1 MTRNVSAERFIASK
15 LSDGDGRLSQ
25 TSNTIA
31 WVSVCLSIAIML
43 IAIAVVAGFK
53 AEIRARATGFMGS
66 VMLVQPGQSPINEHY
81 PFSEKLSYRERL
93 ASAPGI
99 TGVSGVAWRS
109 GLIKTDENIDGLY
122 FKGVDSLY
130 DFSFFTN
137 CLVAGELPD
146 YHGRISNDVLLSR
159 TTASKLGF
167 EVGDDVV
174 VYFIGDEVKVRKFR
188 LCGLYD
194 AGLEEIDTKMAVAD
208 RRHIQRLNGWAA
220 GEVSSIEIRIDPDAS
235 IEAMNDRVE
244 EVIFT
249 SIQED
254 DTALFV
260 TNVKKL
266 YGHLFDWLS
275 LLDFNVLMILLLMV
289 AVAGFNMISAILII
303 LFEKISTIG
312 LLKALGMTSREVSRV
327 FLLRAGALVGKGML
341 WGNILGLGLCLIQ
354 KYTRIIKLDPA
365 NYFVSAVPIR
375 LSLGEILLLNLAA
388 AILIMA
394 IISLSSRFIS
404 RISPDRTMR
413 VE

>member
-1 MTRNVSAERFIASK
+1 MRAERFIAAK
-15 LSDGDGRLSQ
+15 LSDGDGRLSR

-31 WVSVCLSIAIML
+31 WVSVGLSVAIMI

-53 AEIRARATGFMGS
+53 SEIRARATGFMGS
-66 VMLVQPGQSPINEHY
+66 VMLVQPGQSPINELY
-81 PFSEKLSYRERL
+81 PFSENLSYREKL
-93 ASAPGI
+93 ASTPGV

-130 DFSFFTN
+130 DFSFFTS
-137 CLVAGELPD
+137 CLVEGDLPD

-167 EVGDDVV
+167 HVGDDVV

-208 RRHIQRLNGWAA
+208 RRHVQRLNGWASD
-220 GEVSSIEIRIDPDAS
+220 EVSSIEIRIDGNTS

-244 EVIFT
+244 EVLFT
-249 SIQED
+249 SMQED
-254 DTALFV
+254 DRALFV

-312 LLKALGMTSREVSRV
+312 LFKALGMTSREVSRV

-341 WGNILGLGLCLIQ
+341 WGNILGIGLCLIQ
-354 KYTRIIKLDPA
+354 KYTRIIKLDPV

-375 LSLGEILLLNLAA
+375 LSFGEILLLNFVAA
-388 AILIMA
+388 FLIMA

>member
-1 MTRNVSAERFIASK
+1 MSASRFIASK
-15 LSDGDGRLSQ
+15 LSDGDGRLSR

-31 WVSVCLSIAIML
+31 WISVCLSVAIMI

-66 VMLVQPGQSPINEHY
+66 VMLIQPGQSPLNEQY
-81 PFSEKLSYRERL
+81 PFSENLSYLERL
-93 ASAPGI
+93 QAEPGI

-130 DFSFFTN
+130 DFSFFAN
-137 CLVAGELPD
+137 CLVDGALPD
-146 YHGRISNDVLLSR
+146 YHGRISNDILLSR

-167 EVGDDVV
+167 TVGDDVV
-174 VYFIGDEVKVRKFR
+174 VYFIGEEVKVRKFR

-208 RRHIQRLNGWAA
+208 RRHVQRLNGWASD
-220 GEVSSIEIRIDPDAS
+220 EVSSIEIRIDAGAS
-235 IEAMNDRVE
+235 IERMNDRVE

-249 SIQED
+249 SMQEED
-254 DTALFV
+254 KALFV

-275 LLDFNVLMILLLMV
+275 LLDLNVLMILLLMV
-289 AVAGFNMISAILII
+289 VVAGFNMISAILII

-312 LLKALGMTSREVSRV
+312 LLKALGMTSREVTKV
-327 FLLRAGALVGKGML
+327 FLLRAGALVAKGML
-341 WGNILGLGLCLIQ
+341 WGNIVGIGLCLIQ

-365 NYFVSAVPIR
+365 NYFVSAVPIH
-375 LSLGEILLLNLAA
+375 LSIGNLLLLNIIAA
-388 AILIMA
+388 FLMMA
-394 IISLSSRFIS
+394 IISLSARFIS
-404 RISPDRTMR
+404 RVSPDRTMR

>member
-1 MTRNVSAERFIASK
+1 MSASRFIASK
-15 LSDGDGRLSQ
+15 LSDGDGRLSR

-31 WVSVCLSIAIML
+31 WVSVCLSVAIMI

-53 AEIRARATGFMGS
+53 SEIRGRATGFMGS
-66 VMLVQPGQSPINEHY
+66 VMLIQPGQSPINEQY
-81 PFSEKLSYRERL
+81 PFSEKLSYREKL
-93 ASAPGI
+93 AAEPGI

-130 DFSFFTN
+130 DFSFFKD

-146 YHGRISNDVLLSR
+146 YHGRISNDILLSR

-167 EVGDDVV
+167 EPGDDVV

-208 RRHIQRLNGWAA
+208 RRHVQRLNGWAA
-220 GEVSSIEIRIDPDAS
+220 DEVSSIEIRTGQDVP
-235 IEAMNDRVE
+235 IEMMNERVE
-244 EVIFT
+244 EIIFT
-249 SIQED
+249 SMQESD
-254 DTALFV
+254 RALFV
-260 TNVKKL
+260 THVKKL

-289 AVAGFNMISAILII
+289 VVAGFNMISAILII

-312 LLKALGMTSREVSRV
+312 LLKALGMTSREVTRV
-327 FLLRAGALVGKGML
+327 FLFRAGALVGKGML
-341 WGNILGLGLCLIQ
+341 WGNVLGIGLCLIQ
-354 KYTRIIKLDPA
+354 KWTHIIRLDPA
-365 NYFVSAVPIR
+365 NYFVNAVPIR
-375 LSLGEILLLNLAA
+375 LSAGSILLLDIVSAVLM
-388 AILIMA
+388 MA
-394 IISLSSRFIS
+394 IISLSARFIS
-404 RISPDRTMR
+404 RVSPDRTMR

>member
-1 MTRNVSAERFIASK
+1 
-15 LSDGDGRLSQ
+15 
-25 TSNTIA
+25 
-31 WVSVCLSIAIML
+31 ML

-81 PFSEKLSYRERL
+81 PFSEKLSYRDRL
-93 ASAPGI
+93 TAEPGI

-130 DFSFFTN
+130 DFSFFAN

-146 YHGRISNDVLLSR
+146 YHGRISNDLLLSR
-159 TTASKLGF
+159 TTAGKLGF
-167 EVGDDVV
+167 TVGDDVV
-174 VYFIGDEVKVRKFR
+174 VYYIGDEVKVRKFR

-194 AGLEEIDTKMAVAD
+194 AGLEEIDTKMAVVD
-208 RRHIQRLNGWAA
+208 RRHIQRLNGWASD
-220 GEVSSIEIRIDPDAS
+220 EVSSIEIRIDSSTS

-244 EVIFT
+244 EILFT
-249 SIQED
+249 SMQED
-254 DTALFV
+254 DRALFV

-312 LLKALGMTSREVSRV
+312 LLKALGMTSRKVSRV

-341 WGNILGLGLCLIQ
+341 WGNIVGLGICLIQ
-354 KYTRIIKLDPA
+354 KYTRIIKLDPS

-375 LSLGEILLLNLAA
+375 LSLGDILLLNLAA

>member
-1 MTRNVSAERFIASK
+1 MRAERFIAAK
-15 LSDGDGRLSQ
+15 LSDGDGRLSR

-31 WVSVCLSIAIML
+31 WVSVGLSVAIMI

-53 AEIRARATGFMGS
+53 SEIRARATGFMGS
-66 VMLVQPGQSPINEHY
+66 VMLVQPGQSPINELY
-81 PFSEKLSYRERL
+81 PFSENLSYREKL
-93 ASAPGI
+93 ASTPGV

-130 DFSFFTN
+130 DFSFFTS
-137 CLVAGELPD
+137 CLVEGNLPD

-167 EVGDDVV
+167 HVGDDVV

-194 AGLEEIDTKMAVAD
+194 AGLEEIDTKMAVTD
-208 RRHIQRLNGWAA
+208 RRHVQRLNGWASD
-220 GEVSSIEIRIDPDAS
+220 EVSSIEIRIDGNTS

-244 EVIFT
+244 EVLFT
-249 SIQED
+249 SMQED
-254 DTALFV
+254 DHALFV

-312 LLKALGMTSREVSRV
+312 LFKALGMTSREVSRV

-341 WGNILGLGLCLIQ
+341 WGNILGIGLCLIQ
-354 KYTRIIKLDPA
+354 KYTRIIKLDPV

-375 LSLGEILLLNLAA
+375 LSFGEILLLNLVAA
-388 AILIMA
+388 FLIMA

>member
-1 MTRNVSAERFIASK
+1 
-15 LSDGDGRLSQ
+15 
-25 TSNTIA
+25 
-31 WVSVCLSIAIML
+31 ML

-81 PFSEKLSYRERL
+81 PFSEKLSYRDRL
-93 ASAPGI
+93 TAEPGI

-130 DFSFFTN
+130 DFSFFAN

-146 YHGRISNDVLLSR
+146 YHGRISNDLLLSR
-159 TTASKLGF
+159 TTAGKLGF
-167 EVGDDVV
+167 TVGDDVV
-174 VYFIGDEVKVRKFR
+174 VYYIGDEVKVRKFR

-194 AGLEEIDTKMAVAD
+194 AGLEEIDTQMAVVD
-208 RRHIQRLNGWAA
+208 RRHIQRLNGWASD
-220 GEVSSIEIRIDPDAS
+220 EVSSIEIRIDSSTS

-244 EVIFT
+244 EILFT
-249 SIQED
+249 SMQED
-254 DTALFV
+254 DRALFV

-312 LLKALGMTSREVSRV
+312 LLKALGMTSRKVSRV

-341 WGNILGLGLCLIQ
+341 WGNIVGLGICLIQ
-354 KYTRIIKLDPA
+354 KYTRIIKLDPS

-375 LSLGEILLLNLAA
+375 LSLGDILLLNLAA
-388 AILIMA
+388 SILIMA

>member
-1 MTRNVSAERFIASK
+1 MSASRFIASK
-15 LSDGDGRLSQ
+15 LSDGDGRLSR

-31 WVSVCLSIAIML
+31 WISVCLSVAIMI

-66 VMLVQPGQSPINEHY
+66 VMLIQPGQSPLNEQY
-81 PFSEKLSYRERL
+81 PFSENLSYRERL
-93 ASAPGI
+93 QAEPGI

-130 DFSFFTN
+130 DFSFFAN
-137 CLVAGELPD
+137 CLVDGSLPD

-167 EVGDDVV
+167 KVGDDVV
-174 VYFIGDEVKVRKFR
+174 VYFIGEEVKVRKFK

-194 AGLEEIDTKMAVAD
+194 AGLEEIDTKMAVAH
-208 RRHIQRLNGWAA
+208 RRHVQRLNGSSVD
-220 GEVSSIEIRIDPDAS
+220 EVSSIEIRIAPEAS
-235 IEAMNDRVE
+235 IDYMNDRVE
-244 EVIFT
+244 ELIFT
-249 SIQED
+249 SMQED
-254 DTALFV
+254 DKPLFV

-275 LLDFNVLMILLLMV
+275 LLDLNVLMILLLMV
-289 AVAGFNMISAILII
+289 VVAGFNMISAILII

-312 LLKALGMTSREVSRV
+312 LLKALGMTSREVTKV
-327 FLLRAGALVGKGML
+327 FLLRAGALVAKGML
-341 WGNILGLGLCLIQ
+341 WGNIVGIGLCLIQ
-354 KYTRIIKLDPA
+354 KYTRIIKLDPG
-365 NYFVSAVPIR
+365 NYFVSAVPIH
-375 LSLGEILLLNLAA
+375 LSVGSILLLNIVA
-388 AILIMA
+388 AILMMA
-394 IISLSSRFIS
+394 IISLSARFIS
-404 RISPDRTMR
+404 RVSPDRTMR

>member
-1 MTRNVSAERFIASK
+1 MSASRFIASK
-15 LSDGDGRLSQ
+15 LSDGDGRLSH

-31 WVSVCLSIAIML
+31 WISVCLSVAIMI

-53 AEIRARATGFMGS
+53 AEIRDRATGFMGS
-66 VMLVQPGQSPINEHY
+66 VMLIQPGQAPLNEQY

-93 ASAPGI
+93 AAEPGV

-130 DFSFFTN
+130 DFSFFDD

-146 YHGRISNDVLLSR
+146 YHGRISNDILLSR

-174 VYFIGDEVKVRKFR
+174 VYFIGEEVKVRKFR
-188 LCGLYD
+188 LSGLYD
-194 AGLEEIDTKMAVAD
+194 AGLEEIDTRMAVAD

-220 GEVSSIEIRIDPDAS
+220 DEVSSIEIRIDPHAS
-235 IEAMNDRVE
+235 VEAMNERVE
-244 EVIFT
+244 ELIYT
-249 SIQED
+249 SMQESD
-254 DTALFV
+254 KALFV

-275 LLDFNVLMILLLMV
+275 LLDLNVLMILLLMV
-289 AVAGFNMISAILII
+289 VVAGFNMISAILII

-312 LLKALGMTSREVSRV
+312 LLKALGMTSREVTKV
-327 FLLRAGALVGKGML
+327 FLLRAGRLVGKGML
-341 WGNILGLGLCLIQ
+341 WGNVLGIGLCLIQ
-354 KYTRIIKLDPA
+354 YWTHIIRLDPA
-365 NYFVSAVPIR
+365 NYFVDAVPIR
-375 LSLGEILLLNLAA
+375 LSLGSILLLDLVAGL
-388 AILIMA
+388 LIMA
-394 IISLSSRFIS
+394 LTSLSARFIA
-404 RISPDRTMR
+404 RVSPDRTMR

>member
-1 MTRNVSAERFIASK
+1 MSASRFIASK
-15 LSDGDGRLSQ
+15 LSDGDGRLSH

-31 WVSVCLSIAIML
+31 WISVCLSVAIMI

-53 AEIRARATGFMGS
+53 AEIRGRATGFMGS
-66 VMLVQPGQSPINEHY
+66 VMLIQPGQAPLNEQY

-93 ASAPGI
+93 AADPGV

-130 DFSFFTN
+130 DFSFFDD

-146 YHGRISNDVLLSR
+146 YHGRISNDILLSR

-167 EVGDDVV
+167 DVGDDVV
-174 VYFIGDEVKVRKFR
+174 VYFIGEEVKVRKFR
-188 LCGLYD
+188 LSGLYD
-194 AGLEEIDTKMAVAD
+194 AGLEEIDTRMAVAD

-220 GEVSSIEIRIDPDAS
+220 DEVSSIEIRIDPDAS
-235 IEAMNDRVE
+235 VEAMNERVE
-244 EVIFT
+244 ELIYT
-249 SIQED
+249 SMQESD
-254 DTALFV
+254 KALFV

-275 LLDFNVLMILLLMV
+275 LLDLNVLMILLLMV
-289 AVAGFNMISAILII
+289 VVAGFNMISAILII

-312 LLKALGMTSREVSRV
+312 LLKALGMTSREVTKV
-327 FLLRAGALVGKGML
+327 FLLRAGRLVGKGML
-341 WGNILGLGLCLIQ
+341 WGNVLGIGLCLIQ
-354 KYTRIIKLDPA
+354 YWTHIIRLDPA
-365 NYFVSAVPIR
+365 NYFVDAVPIR
-375 LSLGEILLLNLAA
+375 LSLGSILLLDLVAGL
-388 AILIMA
+388 LIMA
-394 IISLSSRFIS
+394 LISLSARFIA
-404 RISPDRTMR
+404 RVSPDRTMR

>member
-1 MTRNVSAERFIASK
+1 MSASRFIASK
-15 LSDGDGRLSQ
+15 LSDGDGRLSR

-31 WVSVCLSIAIML
+31 WISVCLSVAIMI

-66 VMLVQPGQSPINEHY
+66 VMLIQPGQSPLNEQF
-81 PFSEKLSYRERL
+81 PFSENLSYRERL
-93 ASAPGI
+93 QAEPGI

-130 DFSFFTN
+130 DFSFFAN
-137 CLVAGELPD
+137 CLVDGSLPD
-146 YHGRISNDVLLSR
+146 YHSRISNDVLLSR

-167 EVGDDVV
+167 KVGDDVV
-174 VYFIGDEVKVRKFR
+174 VYFIGEEVKVRKFK

-208 RRHIQRLNGWAA
+208 RRHVQRLNGWSAD
-220 GEVSSIEIRIDPDAS
+220 EVSSIEIRIAPGTS
-235 IEAMNDRVE
+235 IEFMNDRVE
-244 EVIFT
+244 ELIFT
-249 SIQED
+249 SMQED
-254 DTALFV
+254 DKPLFV

-275 LLDFNVLMILLLMV
+275 LLDLNVLMILLLMV
-289 AVAGFNMISAILII
+289 VVAGFNMISAILII

-312 LLKALGMTSREVSRV
+312 LLKALGMTSREVTKV
-327 FLLRAGALVGKGML
+327 FLLRAGALVAKGML
-341 WGNILGLGLCLIQ
+341 WGNIVGIGLCLIQ
-354 KYTRIIKLDPA
+354 KFTRIIKLDPA
-365 NYFVSAVPIR
+365 NYFVSAVPIH
-375 LSLGEILLLNLAA
+375 LSIGSLLLLNIIA
-388 AILIMA
+388 AILMMA
-394 IISLSSRFIS
+394 IISLSARFIS
-404 RISPDRTMR
+404 RVSPDRTMR

>member
-1 MTRNVSAERFIASK
+1 MSASRFIASK
-15 LSDGDGRLSQ
+15 LSDGDGRLSH

-31 WVSVCLSIAIML
+31 WISVCLSVAIMI

-53 AEIRARATGFMGS
+53 AEIRGRATGFMGS
-66 VMLVQPGQSPINEHY
+66 VMLIQPGQAPLNEQY

-93 ASAPGI
+93 AAEPGV

-130 DFSFFTN
+130 DFSFFDD

-146 YHGRISNDVLLSR
+146 YHGRISNDILLSR

-174 VYFIGDEVKVRKFR
+174 VYFIGEEVKVRKFR
-188 LCGLYD
+188 LSGLYD
-194 AGLEEIDTKMAVAD
+194 AGLEEIDTRMAVAD

-220 GEVSSIEIRIDPDAS
+220 DEVSSIEIRIDPDAS
-235 IEAMNDRVE
+235 VEAMNERVE
-244 EVIFT
+244 ELIYT
-249 SIQED
+249 SMQESD
-254 DTALFV
+254 KALFV

-275 LLDFNVLMILLLMV
+275 LLDLNVLMILLLMV
-289 AVAGFNMISAILII
+289 VVAGFNMISAILII

-312 LLKALGMTSREVSRV
+312 LLKALGMTSREVTKV
-327 FLLRAGALVGKGML
+327 FLLRAGRLVGKGML
-341 WGNILGLGLCLIQ
+341 WGNVLGIGLCLIQ
-354 KYTRIIKLDPA
+354 YWTHVIRLDPA
-365 NYFVSAVPIR
+365 NYFVDAVPIR
-375 LSLGEILLLNLAA
+375 LSLGSILLLDLVAGL
-388 AILIMA
+388 LIMA
-394 IISLSSRFIS
+394 LISLSARFIA
-404 RISPDRTMR
+404 RVSPDRTMR

>member
-1 MTRNVSAERFIASK
+1 MSASRFIASK
-15 LSDGDGRLSQ
+15 LSDGDGRLSH

-31 WVSVCLSIAIML
+31 WISVCLSVAIMI

-53 AEIRARATGFMGS
+53 AEIRGRATGFMGS
-66 VMLVQPGQSPINEHY
+66 VMLIQPGQAPLNEQY

-93 ASAPGI
+93 AAEPGV

-130 DFSFFTN
+130 DFSFFDD

-146 YHGRISNDVLLSR
+146 YHGRISNDILLSR

-174 VYFIGDEVKVRKFR
+174 VYFIGEEVKVRKFW
-188 LCGLYD
+188 LSGLYD
-194 AGLEEIDTKMAVAD
+194 AGLEEIDTRMAVAD

-220 GEVSSIEIRIDPDAS
+220 DEVSSIEIRIDPDAS
-235 IEAMNDRVE
+235 VEAMNERVE
-244 EVIFT
+244 ELIYT
-249 SIQED
+249 SMQESD
-254 DTALFV
+254 KALFV

-266 YGHLFDWLS
+266 YGHLFDRLS
-275 LLDFNVLMILLLMV
+275 LLDLNVLMILLLMV
-289 AVAGFNMISAILII
+289 VVAGFNMISAILII

-312 LLKALGMTSREVSRV
+312 LLKALGMTSREVTKV
-327 FLLRAGALVGKGML
+327 FLLRAGRLVGKGML
-341 WGNILGLGLCLIQ
+341 WGNVLGIGLCLIQ
-354 KYTRIIKLDPA
+354 YWTHIIRLDPA
-365 NYFVSAVPIR
+365 NYFVDAVPIR
-375 LSLGEILLLNLAA
+375 LSLGSILLLDLVAGL
-388 AILIMA
+388 LIMA
-394 IISLSSRFIS
+394 LISLSARFIA
-404 RISPDRTMR
+404 RVSPDRTMR

>member
-1 MTRNVSAERFIASK
+1 
-15 LSDGDGRLSQ
+15 
-25 TSNTIA
+25 
-31 WVSVCLSIAIML
+31 
-43 IAIAVVAGFK
+43 
-53 AEIRARATGFMGS
+53 
-66 VMLVQPGQSPINEHY
+66 
-81 PFSEKLSYRERL
+81 
-93 ASAPGI
+93 
-99 TGVSGVAWRS
+99 
-109 GLIKTDENIDGLY
+109 
-122 FKGVDSLY
+122 
-130 DFSFFTN
+130 
-137 CLVAGELPD
+137 
-146 YHGRISNDVLLSR
+146 
-159 TTASKLGF
+159 
-167 EVGDDVV
+167 
-174 VYFIGDEVKVRKFR
+174 
-188 LCGLYD
+188 
-194 AGLEEIDTKMAVAD
+194 MAVAD

-354 KYTRIIKLDPA
+354 KYTRIIQLDPA

>member
-1 MTRNVSAERFIASK
+1 MSASRFIASK
-15 LSDGDGRLSQ
+15 LSDGDGRLSH

-31 WVSVCLSIAIML
+31 WISVCLSVAIMI

-53 AEIRARATGFMGS
+53 AEIRGRATGFMGS
-66 VMLVQPGQSPINEHY
+66 VMLIQPGQAPLNEQY

-93 ASAPGI
+93 AAEPGV

-130 DFSFFTN
+130 DFSFFAD

-146 YHGRISNDVLLSR
+146 YHGRISNDILLSR

-188 LCGLYD
+188 LAGIYD

-220 GEVSSIEIRIDPDAS
+220 DEVSSIEIRIDPDAS
-235 IEAMNDRVE
+235 VEAMNERVE
-244 EVIFT
+244 ELIYT
-249 SIQED
+249 SMQESD
-254 DTALFV
+254 KALFV

-275 LLDFNVLMILLLMV
+275 LLDLNVLMILLLMV
-289 AVAGFNMISAILII
+289 VVAGFNMISAILII

-312 LLKALGMTSREVSRV
+312 LLKALGMTSREVTKV
-327 FLLRAGALVGKGML
+327 FLLRAGRLVGKGML
-341 WGNILGLGLCLIQ
+341 WGNVLGIGLCLIQ
-354 KYTRIIKLDPA
+354 YWTHIIRLDPA
-365 NYFVSAVPIR
+365 NYFVDAVPIR
-375 LSLGEILLLNLAA
+375 LSLGSILLLDLVAGL
-388 AILIMA
+388 LIMA
-394 IISLSSRFIS
+394 LISLSARFIA
-404 RISPDRTMR
+404 RVSPDRTMR

>member
-1 MTRNVSAERFIASK
+1 MSASRFIASK
-15 LSDGDGRLSQ
+15 LSDGDGRLSH

-31 WVSVCLSIAIML
+31 WISVCLSVAIMI

-53 AEIRARATGFMGS
+53 AEIRGRATGFMGS
-66 VMLVQPGQSPINEHY
+66 VMLIQPGQAPLNEQY

-93 ASAPGI
+93 AAEPGV

-130 DFSFFTN
+130 DFSFFDD

-146 YHGRISNDVLLSR
+146 YHGRISNDILLSR

-167 EVGDDVV
+167 DVGDDVV
-174 VYFIGDEVKVRKFR
+174 VYFIGEEVKVRKFR
-188 LCGLYD
+188 LSGLYD
-194 AGLEEIDTKMAVAD
+194 AGLEEIDTRMAVAD

-220 GEVSSIEIRIDPDAS
+220 DEVSSIEIRIDPHAS
-235 IEAMNDRVE
+235 VEAMNERVE
-244 EVIFT
+244 GLIYT
-249 SIQED
+249 SMQESD
-254 DTALFV
+254 KALFV

-275 LLDFNVLMILLLMV
+275 LLDLNVLMILLLMV
-289 AVAGFNMISAILII
+289 VVAGFNMISAILII

-312 LLKALGMTSREVSRV
+312 LLKALGMTSREVTKV
-327 FLLRAGALVGKGML
+327 FLLRAGRLVGKGML
-341 WGNILGLGLCLIQ
+341 WGNVLGIGLCLIQ
-354 KYTRIIKLDPA
+354 YWTHIIRLDPA
-365 NYFVSAVPIR
+365 NYFVDAVPIR
-375 LSLGEILLLNLAA
+375 LSLGSILLLDLVAGL
-388 AILIMA
+388 LIMA
-394 IISLSSRFIS
+394 LISLSARFIA
-404 RISPDRTMR
+404 RVSPDRTMR

>member
-1 MTRNVSAERFIASK
+1 MSASRFIASK
-15 LSDGDGRLSQ
+15 LSDGDGRLSH

-31 WVSVCLSIAIML
+31 WISVCLSVAIMI

-53 AEIRARATGFMGS
+53 AEIRGRATGFMGS
-66 VMLVQPGQSPINEHY
+66 VMLIQPGQAPLNEQY

-93 ASAPGI
+93 AAEPGV

-130 DFSFFTN
+130 DFSFFDD

-146 YHGRISNDVLLSR
+146 YHGRISNDILLSR

-167 EVGDDVV
+167 DVGDDVV
-174 VYFIGDEVKVRKFR
+174 VYFIGEEVKVRKFR
-188 LCGLYD
+188 LSGLYD
-194 AGLEEIDTKMAVAD
+194 AGLEEIDTRMAVAD

-220 GEVSSIEIRIDPDAS
+220 DEVSSIEIRIDPDVS
-235 IEAMNDRVE
+235 VEAMNERVE
-244 EVIFT
+244 ELIYT
-249 SIQED
+249 SMQESD
-254 DTALFV
+254 KALFV

-275 LLDFNVLMILLLMV
+275 LLDLNVLMILLLMV
-289 AVAGFNMISAILII
+289 VVAGFNMISAILII

-312 LLKALGMTSREVSRV
+312 LLKALGMTSREVTKV
-327 FLLRAGALVGKGML
+327 FLLRAGRLVGKGML
-341 WGNILGLGLCLIQ
+341 WGNVLGIGLCLIQ
-354 KYTRIIKLDPA
+354 YWTHIIRLDPA
-365 NYFVSAVPIR
+365 NYFVDAVPIR
-375 LSLGEILLLNLAA
+375 LSLGSILLLDLVAGL
-388 AILIMA
+388 LIMA
-394 IISLSSRFIS
+394 LISLSARFIA
-404 RISPDRTMR
+404 RVSPDRTMR

>member
-1 MTRNVSAERFIASK
+1 MSASRFIASK
-15 LSDGDGRLSQ
+15 LSDGDGRLSR

-31 WVSVCLSIAIML
+31 WVSVCLSVAIMI

-53 AEIRARATGFMGS
+53 SEIRGRATGFMGS
-66 VMLVQPGQSPINEHY
+66 VMLIQPGRSPINEQY
-81 PFSEKLSYRERL
+81 PFSEKLSYREKL
-93 ASAPGI
+93 AAEPGI

-130 DFSFFTN
+130 DFSFFKD

-146 YHGRISNDVLLSR
+146 YHGRISNDILLSR

-167 EVGDDVV
+167 EPGDDVV

-208 RRHIQRLNGWAA
+208 RRHVQRLNGWAA
-220 GEVSSIEIRIDPDAS
+220 DEVSSIEIRTGQDVP
-235 IEAMNDRVE
+235 IEMMNERVE
-244 EVIFT
+244 EIIFT
-249 SIQED
+249 SMQESD
-254 DTALFV
+254 RALFV
-260 TNVKKL
+260 THVKKL

-289 AVAGFNMISAILII
+289 VVAGFNMISAILII

-312 LLKALGMTSREVSRV
+312 LLKALGMTSREVTRV
-327 FLLRAGALVGKGML
+327 FLFRAGALVGKGML
-341 WGNILGLGLCLIQ
+341 WGNVLGIGLCLIQ
-354 KYTRIIKLDPA
+354 YWTHIIRLDPA
-365 NYFVSAVPIR
+365 NYFVDAVPIR
-375 LSLGEILLLNLAA
+375 LSLGSILLLDLVAGL
-388 AILIMA
+388 LIMA
-394 IISLSSRFIS
+394 LISLSARFIA
-404 RISPDRTMR
+404 RVSPDRTMR

>member
-1 MTRNVSAERFIASK
+1 MSASRFIASK
-15 LSDGDGRLSQ
+15 LSDGDGRLSR

-31 WVSVCLSIAIML
+31 WISVCLSVAIMI

-66 VMLVQPGQSPINEHY
+66 VMLIQPGQSPLNEQY
-81 PFSEKLSYRERL
+81 PFSENLSYLERL
-93 ASAPGI
+93 QAEPGI

-130 DFSFFTN
+130 DFSFFAN
-137 CLVAGELPD
+137 CLVDGSLPD

-167 EVGDDVV
+167 KVGDDVV
-174 VYFIGDEVKVRKFR
+174 VYFIGEEVKVRKFK

-208 RRHIQRLNGWAA
+208 RRHVQRLNGWSAD
-220 GEVSSIEIRIDPDAS
+220 EVSSIEIRIAPEAS
-235 IEAMNDRVE
+235 IDYMNDRVE
-244 EVIFT
+244 ELIFT
-249 SIQED
+249 SMQED
-254 DTALFV
+254 DKPLFV

-275 LLDFNVLMILLLMV
+275 LLDLNVLMILLLMV
-289 AVAGFNMISAILII
+289 VVAGFNMISAILII

-312 LLKALGMTSREVSRV
+312 LLKALGMTSREVTKV
-327 FLLRAGALVGKGML
+327 FLLRAGALVAKGML
-341 WGNILGLGLCLIQ
+341 WGNIVGIGLCLIQ

-375 LSLGEILLLNLAA
+375 LSVGSILLLDIVA
-388 AILIMA
+388 AILMMA
-394 IISLSSRFIS
+394 IISLSARFIS
-404 RISPDRTMR
+404 RVSPDRTMR

>member
-1 MTRNVSAERFIASK
+1 MRAERFIAAK
-15 LSDGDGRLSQ
+15 LSDGDGRLSR

-31 WVSVCLSIAIML
+31 WVSVGLSVAIMI

-53 AEIRARATGFMGS
+53 SEIRARATGFMGS
-66 VMLVQPGQSPINEHY
+66 VMLVQPGQSPINELY
-81 PFSEKLSYRERL
+81 PFSENLSYREKL
-93 ASAPGI
+93 ASTPGVI
-99 TGVSGVAWRS
+99 GVSGVAWRS

-130 DFSFFTN
+130 DFSFFTS
-137 CLVAGELPD
+137 CLVEGNLPD
-146 YHGRISNDVLLSR
+146 YHGSISNDVLLSR

-167 EVGDDVV
+167 HVGDDVV

-208 RRHIQRLNGWAA
+208 RRHVQRLNGWASD
-220 GEVSSIEIRIDPDAS
+220 EVSSIEIRIDGNTS

-244 EVIFT
+244 EVLFT
-249 SIQED
+249 SMQED
-254 DTALFV
+254 DRALFV

-312 LLKALGMTSREVSRV
+312 LFKALGMTSREVSRV

-341 WGNILGLGLCLIQ
+341 WGNILGIGLCLIQ
-354 KYTRIIKLDPA
+354 KYTRIIKLDPV

-375 LSLGEILLLNLAA
+375 LSFGEILLLNLVAA
-388 AILIMA
+388 FLIMA